1 MATLDELDSSRLISC
16 RSTHGPILICVSDA
30 PVAPAANQPIP
41 ESINDLEFVLTS
53 SSGSAVSATSPTRFR
68 YHQEDHMVWGE
79 YFGDTVAVGRFVG
92 RRDGDVVSIRF
103 AHRLAASEEV
113 VLGMAS
119 STIRWNENGSLEL
132 YEVFEKNGESHVSV
146 CVAVEPHEAW
156 PELDPAQRTRPLLD
170 GTTFI
175 LEESTA
181 STVSAEPTRFD
192 FEENSGVVWGFYY
205 GDTVTAGRC
214 VGRYRDGVL
223 DEFFVHHVIAS
234 DATLL
239 GDSSTTLGTR
249 SDGRLE
255 LIEEFVLDGVP
266 GKSVCVQVV

>member
-1 MATLDELDSSRLISC
+1 MDELDSSPRISC
-16 RSTHGPILICVSDA
+16 RPTCSPILICVSDA
-30 PVAPAANQPIP
+30 PVAAAAAQPVP
-41 ESINDLEFVLTS
+41 ESINDREFILTS
-53 SSGSAVSATSPTRFR
+53 SSGSAVSTTSPTRFR
-68 YHQEDHMVWGE
+68 YHQDGQMVWGE
-79 YFGDTVAVGRFVG
+79 YYGDTVALGRFVG

-103 AHRLAASEEV
+103 AHRLAASDDV

-119 STIRWNENGSLEL
+119 STIRWNADGKLEL
-132 YEVFEKNGESHVSV
+132 FEEFEKNGEAQVSI
-146 CVAVEPHEAW
+146 CVEADRRGAW
-156 PELDPAQRTRPLLD
+156 PELDPAQRSSPQLD

-181 STVSAEPTRFD
+181 STVSAEPTQFEFD
-192 FEENSGVVWGFYY
+192 ENSGVVWGFYF

-239 GDSSTTLGTR
+239 GDSSTSLGSR
-249 SDGRLE
+249 ADGRLE
-255 LIEEFVLDGVP
+255 LVEEFVLDGVP

>member
-1 MATLDELDSSRLISC
+1 M
-16 RSTHGPILICVSDA
+16 LICVSDA
-30 PVAPAANQPIP
+30 PVGAAAAQPVP
-41 ESINDLEFVLTS
+41 ESIHDFEFILKS
-53 SSGSAVSATSPTRFR
+53 SSGSAVSASAPTRFR
-68 YHQEDHMVWGE
+68 YHQEGQMIWGE
-79 YFGDTVAVGRFVG
+79 YYGDTVALGRFVG
-92 RRDGDVVSIRF
+92 RRDDDVVSIRF
-103 AHRLAASEEV
+103 AHRIAASEDII
-113 VLGMAS
+113 LGSAS
-119 STIRWNENGSLEL
+119 STIRWNDDGKLEL
-132 YEVFEKNGESHVSV
+132 YEEFEKNGEAHVSV
-146 CVAVEPHEAW
+146 CVETDRRGAW
-156 PELDPAQRTRPLLD
+156 PELDPAQRSTPRLD

-181 STVSAEPTRFD
+181 STVSAQPTQFEFD
-192 FEENSGVVWGFYY
+192 ENSGIVWGFYF

-239 GDSSTTLGTR
+239 GDSSTTLGSR
-249 SDGRLE
+249 PDGRLE